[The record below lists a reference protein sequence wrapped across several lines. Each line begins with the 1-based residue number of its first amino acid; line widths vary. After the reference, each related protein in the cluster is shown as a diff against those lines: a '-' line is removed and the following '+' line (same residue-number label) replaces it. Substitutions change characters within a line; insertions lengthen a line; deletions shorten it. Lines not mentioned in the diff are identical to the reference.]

1 MTANS
6 DQSSSRSG
14 QLTAS
19 LTTTRTLPEGH
30 VLAGRF
36 RILGAIGIGGQAH
49 VYAARDEIL
58 GTDIAVK
65 LIAPQHALDVEQVR
79 RLRQEV
85 LLARE
90 LNHPNIV
97 RVFEFYQD
105 GQWVFFTMG
114 LIGGRSL
121 AEFLHEGISR
131 KQTERWS
138 SQLLLALQACHGHDI
153 THADVKPENILIDE
167 RGNLVLLDF
176 GIGVHG
182 DLVRPD
188 FAGSQGYKAPEVTQ
202 FGKATPRS
210 DSYSSGRLLSDMLA
224 ATHKRLWHVGDWRW
238 YLRLK
243 RVAKQLSKP
252 LAHQRISV
260 QEAQERL
267 TPSSQRNMTY
277 TGAGI
282 ALSVVV
288 MLYFVWTSPVGE
300 QSTSP
305 ASEMQTTRIAIV
317 YNPDDFLLSGIAELL
332 QLHLITQRGVDVIE
346 QDRVDTLM
354 RNLGL
359 RPFRQQEHRNRL
371 SQLVNADV
379 LVMLQNSQLS
389 QDDSPRVQ
397 LLIAEMPGNRLYGA
411 FQGTVSNDVLPQT
424 MEQLLSHLNEQ
435 LALPTR
441 QPIVRPE
448 ELQRVEPVL
457 RAIREGRDAEA
468 ALFAQSLQEE
478 WPEFAGGWLAGAR
491 LSANRGNL
499 QAARDQLARVFEL
512 SQDDDYWHLEAR
524 ALEAEMAGDV
534 TAAIAV
540 TDRLIQ
546 VFPGRAGLLDR
557 RAELALWQDD
567 AETAIQM
574 YQAALELDPSS
585 AERWFELA
593 RLRIIQ
599 GEIQQA
605 LDNELTQALI
615 KFRQQENM
623 RGQGMVL
630 NAFGVAYL
638 RWSDPGTAVRYF
650 NEALQFRTEER
661 DPAGR
666 AVTLANL
673 ANAKS
678 IQRQYSEAE
687 AALAEASVL
696 FSQNNDQLGLAQV
709 ENEWGI
715 LLEEQGRYREALT
728 HYRLALDLRVEA
740 GATLQQAE
748 SINNVA
754 YMHFLMADFS
764 QADIFWKQSLNIFTR
779 IGDQSGI
786 LRTKLNLAHLSLT
799 RGDYTS
805 ATQILSDVLEQSRD
819 RRPEEELVT
828 QYFLSHR
835 NFSLGLVQTAMQNS
849 MRALELAEEIGNI
862 RAVIETRIWIAEM
875 CAQLADS
882 VCITEQINVLSEQP
896 EHLNAEQE
904 ILVEWL
910 TKTVAVYEQRYTASD
925 IAVFWSKF
933 RKQLLPVQTELRVL
947 LLTLE
952 LHPAPK
958 DSWQWERVREL
969 TRPVM
974 YKEHMHGLYL
984 QAVQFNDEAA
994 RENLRRMLQNYPYHW
1009 RNHLYYEIFSDE
1021 DSQRR
1026 ADELRSALFEH
1037 MTPDQIEAYQRVYER
1052 SETQDRAR
1060 N

>member
-1 MTANS
+1 MTVTP
-6 DQSSSRSG
+6 DRPSG
-14 QLTAS
+14 TAGHQTAS
-19 LTTTRTLPEGH
+19 LTNTRTLPEGH

-36 RILGAIGIGGQAH
+36 RILGAIGIGGQAQ

-58 GTDIAVK
+58 GSDIAVK
-65 LIAPQHALDVEQVR
+65 LIAPQHALDVEQVQ
-79 RLRQEV
+79 RLRQEA

-105 GQWVFFTMG
+105 GQWVFLTMG
-114 LIGGRSL
+114 LIEGRSL

-131 KQTERWS
+131 KQTELWS
-138 SQLLLALQACHGHDI
+138 EQLLLALRACHSHNI

-182 DLVRPD
+182 DFERAD

-202 FGKATPRS
+202 FGKASPRS
-210 DSYSSGRLLSDMLA
+210 DSYSSGRLFADMLA
-224 ATHKRLWHVGDWRW
+224 ATRFRRWHMGDWRW
-238 YLRLK
+238 FLRLK
-243 RVAKQLSKP
+243 RIAKHLSKP
-252 LAHQRISV
+252 LAHQRITIE
-260 QEAQERL
+260 EAQERIA
-267 TPSSQRNMTY
+267 PAHHRNMAY
-277 TGAGI
+277 TA
-282 ALSVVV
+282 SVIGVSLVV
-288 MLYFVWTSPVGE
+288 LLYLVWSKPVGE
-300 QSTSP
+300 VDGP
-305 ASEMQTTRIAIV
+305 VIADNVVTRVAIV
-317 YNPDDFLLSGIAELL
+317 YAPDDHLLGGISELL
-332 QLHLITQRGVDVIE
+332 QLHLISQSGVDVVE
-346 QDRVDTLM
+346 QDRVDTLV

-359 RPFRQQEHRNRL
+359 RPFRQQDHRNRL
-371 SQLVNADV
+371 AQLVNADV
-379 LVMLQNSQLS
+379 LVLLQNSQIS
-389 QDDSPRVQ
+389 SGESPRVQ
-397 LLIAEMPGNRLYGA
+397 VLLAEMPGNRLFGA
-411 FQGTVSNDVLPQT
+411 FQGTVSNDALPQT
-424 MEQLLSHLNEQ
+424 MEQMLTHLNEQ
-435 LALPTR
+435 LALPAR

-457 RAIREGRDAEA
+457 RAMREGRDAEA
-468 ALFAQSLQEE
+468 QTFVRSLQEE

-491 LSANRGNL
+491 LAGN
-499 QAARDQLARVFEL
+499 QGNIQQARDQLDRVFQL
-512 SQDDDYWHLEAR
+512 SQDDEYWHLEGR
-524 ALEAEMAGDV
+524 ALEAELSGDV
-534 TAAIAV
+534 NAAIAV
-540 TDRLIQ
+540 TERLIQ
-546 VFPGRAGLLDR
+546 LFPGRSGLLER
-557 RAELALWQDD
+557 RAELALWMDD
-567 AETAIQM
+567 ADTAIRM
-574 YQAALELDPSS
+574 YQAALDLDPSS
-585 AERWFELA
+585 PERWFELA

-599 GEIQQA
+599 GQIQQA

-615 KFRQQENM
+615 KFRQQENL

-638 RWSDPGTAVRYF
+638 RWSDPSTAARYF
-650 NEALQFRTEER
+650 NEALTFRTEER

-678 IQRQYSEAE
+678 IQRQYPEAE
-687 AALAEASVL
+687 AALAEAAVL
-696 FSQNNDQLGLAQV
+696 FSQTNDQLGLAQV

-728 HYRLALDLRVEA
+728 HYRMALDLRVEA

-764 QADIFWKQSLNIFTR
+764 QADIFWKQSLNVFTR

-805 ATQILSDVLEQSRD
+805 ATHILSEVLEQAKD
-819 RRPEEELVT
+819 HRPEEELVT

-835 NFSLGLVQTAMQNS
+835 NFSLGLIETAMQNS
-849 MRALELAEEIGNI
+849 VRALSLSEEIGNI

-882 VCITEQINVLSEQP
+882 DCIIEQIELLEENQEQ
-896 EHLNAEQE
+896 LNAEQV
-904 ILVEWL
+904 ILLEWL
-910 TKTVAVYEQRYTASD
+910 HKTVGVYHNTATASE
-925 IAVFWSKF
+925 IAAFWSKF

-947 LLTLE
+947 LMTLE
-952 LHPAPK
+952 LHPLPK

-984 QAVQFNDEAA
+984 QVIQFNDAQA
-994 RENLRRMLQNYPYHW
+994 RESLRRMLQNHPYHW

-1026 ADELRSALFEH
+1026 ADELRTALFEH

-1052 SETQDRAR
+1052 PQTQDRTG